1 MTWDYELARRIRA
14 GQERREAPAG
24 LEGEVVRTDPLTVSL
39 YGGEVMAPPAP
50 PEGGGTRP
58 GVHGRPTR
66 HQEAVL
72 ERGGPGSVLLDG
84 EKRSHIGPIDV
95 R

>member
-50 PEGGGTRP
+50 PKVVEHAP
-58 GVHGRPTR
+58 GDTVVQHVIRKLSWNVGDRVVCCWMGKSVVILGRLT
-66 HQEAVL
+66 
-72 ERGGPGSVLLDG
+72 
-84 EKRSHIGPIDV
+84 
-95 R
+95 

>member
-50 PEGGGTRP
+50 LKVVEHP

>member
-50 PEGGGTRP
+50 LKVVEHAPGTRSSNTSSGSCP
-58 GVHGRPTR
+58 GTWGT
-66 HQEAVL
+66 
-72 ERGGPGSVLLDG
+72 G
-84 EKRSHIGPIDV
+84 
-95 R
+95 

>member
-24 LEGEVVRTDPLTVSL
+24 LEGEVVRTD
-39 YGGEVMAPPAP
+39 GP

>member
-50 PEGGGTRP
+50 LKVVEHAP
-58 GVHGRPTR
+58 GYTVRPTR
-66 HQEAVL
+66 H
-72 ERGGPGSVLLDG
+72 PGSCPG
-84 EKRSHIGPIDV
+84 TWGTG
-95 R
+95 

>member
-50 PEGGGTRP
+50 QKVVEHAP
-58 GVHGRPTR
+58 GYTVVKHVNRKLSWNVGARVVCCWMGKSVVILGRLT
-66 HQEAVL
+66 
-72 ERGGPGSVLLDG
+72 
-84 EKRSHIGPIDV
+84 
-95 R
+95 

>member
-39 YGGEVMAPPAP
+39 YGGEVMAPRP
-50 PEGGGTRP
+50 P
-58 GVHGRPTR
+58 
-66 HQEAVL
+66 
-72 ERGGPGSVLLDG
+72 
-84 EKRSHIGPIDV
+84 
-95 R
+95 